1 MPAIVKVRSSDH
13 VELHPAA
20 RAAYEWCTIY
30 PRWVN
35 ASVLPEPLISEL
47 SRETLHAVI
56 LGEEEDDTSKKKKSP
71 RTFQLFAPLWPVL
84 IWPSHRPPN
93 GTQLISY
100 LEHHITT
107 SEIEKAAW
115 RSVISSLIQSVDPD
129 RLSEIRDTLA
139 AHMSEDLHQEFLG
152 ADKLTDRMLA
162 AWTGR
167 AHNTLMTQR
176 KQRRRRDQK
185 NRASI
190 PSSTS
195 DVITELSK
203 LWSPPHD

>member
-1 MPAIVKVRSSDH
+1 VPAIVKVRASDRM
-13 VELHPAA
+13 ELHPAA
-20 RAAYEWCTIY
+20 LAAYEWCSIY

-35 ASVLPEPLISEL
+35 ASVLPESLISEL
-47 SRETLHAVI
+47 SRETLHGVMR
-56 LGEEEDDTSKKKKSP
+56 EEDDDSSDKKKSP

-84 IWPSHRPPN
+84 IWPSNKPPI

-139 AHMSEDLHQEFLG
+139 AHMPVLLHQEFLG

-162 AWTGR
+162 SWTGR

-176 KQRRRRDQK
+176 KQRRRREQK
-185 NRASI
+185 TKASI

-195 DVITELSK
+195 DVISELSK
-203 LWSPPHD
+203 LLSPPHD

>member
-1 MPAIVKVRSSDH
+1 MPAIVKIRSSDL

-20 RAAYEWCTIY
+20 QAAYEWCTIY

-47 SRETLHAVI
+47 SRETLHAI
-56 LGEEEDDTSKKKKSP
+56 KLGEEEDDTSKKKKPP

-139 AHMSEDLHQEFLG
+139 AHMPVPLHQEFLG
-152 ADKLTDRMLA
+152 ADKLSDRMLA

-176 KQRRRRDQK
+176 KQRHRREQK
-185 NRASI
+185 SRASI
-190 PSSTS
+190 PNSTS
-195 DVITELSK
+195 DVISELSK
-203 LWSPPHD
+203 LWSPPND